1 MAKSLSFALA
11 ALLLLAPAWLLAAPR
26 VITLSPANTELAFAA
41 GITPVGVSS
50 YSDYPSQAKTIEQVA
65 SWQGMN
71 LERIVALKPDV
82 VLAWRGGNAE
92 RQVNQLQS
100 LGIHVL
106 WVQTS
111 TIEEIIATLRELA
124 QWSPQPEKAQQAAQ
138 AMQQEYDALKARYA
152 NAPKKRV
159 FLQFGSAP
167 LFTSGPG
174 SIQDQVLRLCGG
186 ENIFATSR
194 VPWPQVSRE
203 QVLARQPQA
212 IVVTGDASRIAE
224 AQRFWQH
231 QLTISLIALH
241 SDWFERAGPRII
253 LAAKQLCAAL
263 DQVNNTSGTPDV
275 QWESTMLVYW
285 LDIIGTAVFAI
296 SGVLLAGK
304 LRMDPFGVLVLGVV
318 TAVGGGTI
326 RDMAL
331 ANGPVFWVKDP
342 TDLVVA
348 MVTSMLTIL
357 LVRQPRRLP
366 KWILPVLDAVGLAVF
381 VGIGVNKAFLAGSG
395 PLVAVCMGVVTGVG
409 GGIIRDVLAREIPMI
424 LRTEI
429 YATACIVGG
438 IVHATAHDTFHLPL
452 ENSAMMGMV
461 VTW

>member
-26 VITLSPANTELAFAA
+26 VVTLSPPIPNWPLPPGSRRSASAA
-41 GITPVGVSS
+41 IPIIRRR
-50 YSDYPSQAKTIEQVA
+50 PKTIEQVA

-71 LERIVALKPDV
+71 LERIVALKPEV

-111 TIEEIIATLRELA
+111 TIEEIIATLRQLA

-138 AMQQEYDALKARYA
+138 AMQQEYDTLKARYA

-174 SIQDQVLRLCGG
+174 SIQDQVLGLCGG

-224 AQRFWQH
+224 AQRFGN
-231 QLTISLIALH
+231 IS
-241 SDWFERAGPRII
+241 S
-253 LAAKQLCAAL
+253 
-263 DQVNNTSGTPDV
+263 
-275 QWESTMLVYW
+275 
-285 LDIIGTAVFAI
+285 
-296 SGVLLAGK
+296 
-304 LRMDPFGVLVLGVV
+304 PF
-318 TAVGGGTI
+318 
-326 RDMAL
+326 R
-331 ANGPVFWVKDP
+331 
-342 TDLVVA
+342 
-348 MVTSMLTIL
+348 
-357 LVRQPRRLP
+357 
-366 KWILPVLDAVGLAVF
+366 
-381 VGIGVNKAFLAGSG
+381 
-395 PLVAVCMGVVTGVG
+395 
-409 GGIIRDVLAREIPMI
+409 
-424 LRTEI
+424 
-429 YATACIVGG
+429 
-438 IVHATAHDTFHLPL
+438 
-452 ENSAMMGMV
+452 
-461 VTW
+461 

>member
-1 MAKSLSFALA
+1 MAAGRA
-11 ALLLLAPAWLLAAPR
+11 AGDHPL
-26 VITLSPANTELAFAA
+26 PANTELAFAA

-82 VLAWRGGNAE
+82 VLASARGQC
-92 RQVNQLQS
+92 RTPVNQLQS

-194 VPWPQVSRE
+194 VPPAAGEPRTG
-203 QVLARQPQA
+203 AGPPAAGDRGDRGCQPHCRSA
-212 IVVTGDASRIAE
+212 AL
-224 AQRFWQH
+224 WQH

-263 DQVNNTSGTPDV
+263 DQ
-275 QWESTMLVYW
+275 
-285 LDIIGTAVFAI
+285 
-296 SGVLLAGK
+296 
-304 LRMDPFGVLVLGVV
+304 
-318 TAVGGGTI
+318 
-326 RDMAL
+326 
-331 ANGPVFWVKDP
+331 
-342 TDLVVA
+342 
-348 MVTSMLTIL
+348 
-357 LVRQPRRLP
+357 
-366 KWILPVLDAVGLAVF
+366 
-381 VGIGVNKAFLAGSG
+381 
-395 PLVAVCMGVVTGVG
+395 
-409 GGIIRDVLAREIPMI
+409 
-424 LRTEI
+424 
-429 YATACIVGG
+429 
-438 IVHATAHDTFHLPL
+438 
-452 ENSAMMGMV
+452 
-461 VTW
+461 

>member
-1 MAKSLSFALA
+1 MKIGIIGAMEEEVTLLRDKIENRQTITIGGSEIYTGQLHGVDV
-11 ALLLLAPAWLLAAPR
+11 ALLKSGIGKVAAAMGATLLLERCQPDVIINTGSAGGLASTLKVGDIVVSDEARYHDADVTAFGYEYGQLPGCPAGFKADEKLVAAAESCIKALDLNAVRGLIVSGDAFINGSVGLAKIRHKAWLLAAPR

-263 DQVNNTSGTPDV
+263 DQV
-275 QWESTMLVYW
+275 
-285 LDIIGTAVFAI
+285 
-296 SGVLLAGK
+296 K
-304 LRMDPFGVLVLGVV
+304 
-318 TAVGGGTI
+318 
-326 RDMAL
+326 
-331 ANGPVFWVKDP
+331 
-342 TDLVVA
+342 
-348 MVTSMLTIL
+348 
-357 LVRQPRRLP
+357 
-366 KWILPVLDAVGLAVF
+366 
-381 VGIGVNKAFLAGSG
+381 
-395 PLVAVCMGVVTGVG
+395 
-409 GGIIRDVLAREIPMI
+409 
-424 LRTEI
+424 
-429 YATACIVGG
+429 
-438 IVHATAHDTFHLPL
+438 
-452 ENSAMMGMV
+452 
-461 VTW
+461 